1 MRISYAIGVLVSLA
15 LASSL
20 DAGQQPDRVKSPPGS
35 SATQI
40 GGTGYDPVLGNVGG
54 QWIEIFYGRPIRRGR
69 DIFGPDD
76 FVDVLND
83 GAPVWRAG
91 ANRSTRLIN
100 EMPVE
105 IGGKRI
111 APGEYTMFVEL
122 SRGKWTLIISTF
134 KALTGL
140 PARKDPDGIFGA
152 YDYTPDRDL
161 VRVAM
166 TLESQPHSHDQ
177 LHWEFLDVTQKG
189 GRMALFWDT
198 QMAWVPF
205 AVVP

>member
-1 MRISYAIGVLVSLA
+1 MRISHALGVLVALA
-15 LASSL
+15 LAAPL
-20 DAGQQPDRVKSPPGS
+20 DAGQQPGRVKSPPGG
-35 SATQI
+35 SATEI
-40 GGTGYDPVLGNVGG
+40 GGTEYDPVLGYVGG
-54 QWIEIFYGRPIRRGR
+54 KWIEIMYGRPIRRGR

-76 FVDVLND
+76 FVEVLND

-100 EMPVE
+100 ELPVE
-105 IGGKRI
+105 IGGRRI
-111 APGEYTMFVEL
+111 APGEHTMFVEL
-122 SRGKWTLIISTF
+122 SRDKWTLIISTF

-140 PARKDPDGIFGA
+140 PAEKDPDGVFGA

-166 TLESQPHSHDQ
+166 TLETQPHSHDQ

-189 GRMALFWDT
+189 GRIALFWDK
-198 QMAWVPF
+198 QMASVPF
-205 AVVP
+205 AIVP

>member
-1 MRISYAIGVLVSLA
+1 MRISYAIGLVMVLAVAAPLG
-15 LASSL
+15 
-20 DAGQQPDRVKSPPGS
+20 AGQQPDRVKSPPGS

-40 GGTGYDPVLGNVGG
+40 GGTDYDPVLGYVGG
-54 QWIEIFYGRPIRRGR
+54 KWIEIAYGRPIRRGR

-91 ANRSTRLIN
+91 ANRSTRLLN
-100 EMPVE
+100 ELPVA

-122 SRGKWTLIISTF
+122 SRERWTLIISTF
-134 KALTGL
+134 KAFTYL
-140 PARKDPDGIFGA
+140 PAPKDPDGIFGA

-166 TLESQPHSHDQ
+166 TLETQPHSHDQ
-177 LHWEFLDVTQKG
+177 LHWEFLDVTPKG
-189 GRMALFWDT
+189 GRIALFWDK

>member
-1 MRISYAIGVLVSLA
+1 MTTPPALGLLVALA
-15 LASSL
+15 LAVPL
-20 DAGQQPDRVKSPPGS
+20 DAEQQPDRVKSPPGS

-40 GGTGYDPVLGNVGG
+40 GGSDYDPVLGYVGG
-54 QWIEIFYGRPIRRGR
+54 KWIEIAYGRPIRRGR

-105 IGGKRI
+105 IAGKRI
-111 APGEYTMFVEL
+111 AAGEYTLFVEL
-122 SRGKWTLIISTF
+122 SRDKWTLIFSTF

-140 PARKDPDGIFGA
+140 PDRKDPDGIFGA

-161 VRVAM
+161 VRATM
-166 TLESQPHSHDQ
+166 TLETLPHAHDQ
-177 LHWEFLDVTQKG
+177 LHWEFLDVTQQG
-189 GRMALFWDT
+189 GRIALFWDK
-198 QMAWVPF
+198 QMASVPF
-205 AVVP
+205 AIVP